1 MVAVLS
7 DEEMVR
13 EAVRIVEAARERGVI
28 LRILGAIAIRLHSA
42 GHEDLHTRL
51 GRLGDTSKSFTD
63 IDLIGYSS
71 QYGEIRRLMERE
83 LSFRISPQFLL
94 LHGRE
99 RLLYSHPENLYHVDI
114 FFDKLAFSHDISF
127 GKKGSGRLELDYPT
141 ITVTDLLLEKLQIHE
156 INEKDIKDVIVLL
169 KAHPV
174 GHGDEDQVNLDYLA
188 KLLGDDWG
196 LWKDATDNLRKALSF
211 AERYRDSGLLSMGD
225 YRVIEERIAR
235 ILEALESCPKTKRWY
250 DGAKQAEKKKKYWR
264 DVEELYR

>member
-51 GRLGDTSKSFTD
+51 GRLGDMSKSFTD

-94 LHGRE
+94 FHGRE
-99 RLLYSHPENLYHVDI
+99 RLLYNHPENLYHVDI
-114 FFDKLAFSHDISF
+114 FFDKLAFSHDIPF

-211 AERYRDSGLLSMGD
+211 AERYRDSGLLSKED
-225 YRVIEERIAR
+225 YHVIEERIAG
-235 ILEALESCPKTKRWY
+235 ILETLENCPKTKRWY